1 MFTSTC
7 WECGGRIPTCERC
20 LGTNVVQHR
29 RCPRAST
36 DSDALAAVSAYS
48 WLDRFSVTPVPGG
61 MLDQHPRFVEMV
73 RIVDIERSEIDRAKE
88 EDAQARARMAASAAN
103 RKG

>member
-1 MFTSTC
+1 M
-7 WECGGRIPTCERC
+7 
-20 LGTNVVQHR
+20 VQHR

-61 MLDQHPRFVEMV
+61 MLDQSPRFVEFV
-73 RIVDIERSEIDRAKE
+73 RIIDIERAEIDRARE
-88 EDAQARARMAASAAN
+88 EEAQARARMAANAAK